1 MFCKSVNKT
10 YFRDKRTKI
19 KAIRK
24 MKTIVLRLL
33 ISSEIHFLLLSARE
47 VYMIIGELSTK
58 SDKKNQYLLI
68 TTSTGIL
75 WDYL

>member
-1 MFCKSVNKT
+1 
-10 YFRDKRTKI
+10 
-19 KAIRK
+19 